1 MERRKAGSSSN
12 SIGGRKTAKAKTG
25 TSPKLKRRDSR
36 LASELRG
43 ELDRRT
49 HELREAREQQDATAE
64 ILQVINSSPG
74 NLAPVFDCILE
85 KAHSICGAPCGSLQL
100 FENDRVLPVA
110 IRGMTPSFDAFLRAG
125 YPLLMASELVSYPS
139 TPFNIRT
146 FTQPFRIIWMRRRFA
161 LHSNSAAFVPY

>member
-1 MERRKAGSSSN
+1 MEWRKAGSSSN

-25 TSPKLKRRDSR
+25 TSPKPKRRDSR

-49 HELREAREQQDATAE
+49 HELREAREQQDAAAE

-125 YPLLMASELVSYPS
+125 YPI
-139 TPFNIRT
+139 TDGIRAGVISVNAI
-146 FTQPFRIIWMRRRFA
+146 QY
-161 LHSNSAAFVPY
+161 LHSLSE